1 MNRSVNLPIDQSL
14 NLYLLQISINLSA
27 FQSIKLSRCQ
37 SINLPINLAIYQ
49 YIGLSICTIYKHQYI
64 NQSFNPSIFQSIN
77 LSVHESINLSIFQSI
92 NISIYQY
99 INQSIINHQSIHLY
113 TISVYYVNSGII
125 SVSTISYLYSYGRC
139 VP

>member
-27 FQSIKLSRCQ
+27 FQSIKLSICQ

-92 NISIYQY
+92 NISI
-99 INQSIINHQSIHLY
+99 NQSSIINHQSIHLY

>member
-27 FQSIKLSRCQ
+27 FQSIKLSICQ

-92 NISIYQY
+92 NISI
-99 INQSIINHQSIHLY
+99 NQSSIINPSIY
-113 TISVYYVNSGII
+113 TL
-125 SVSTISYLYSYGRC
+125 YLYIMSTRGLYQYQPSAIC
-139 VP
+139 THMADVFHN